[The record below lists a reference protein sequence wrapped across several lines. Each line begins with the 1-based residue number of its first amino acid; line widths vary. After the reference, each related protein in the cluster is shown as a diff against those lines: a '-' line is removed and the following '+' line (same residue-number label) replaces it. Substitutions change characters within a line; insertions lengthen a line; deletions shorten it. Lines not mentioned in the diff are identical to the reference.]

1 MNFQWISQTPSVNF
15 PWNLAH
21 SKNSTVKSRIFSREL
36 GWSLVTRSVFVS
48 VLMMLPADS
57 KVVQSGAVLLLWT
70 RIKTKMNWESYSM
83 SRRFRHSCLKA
94 NKVSS
99 SEETRKVEYADNFWK
114 CAGAFYS
121 CLSKLQLAKVG
132 LFFRHSL
139 YTLPYYH
146 MAGDYWT
153 KIALVLL
160 QSAKIS
166 VQDLLESWP
175 GVRWKPVEFTCHHSG
190 IIMMLIYM

>member
-121 CLSKLQLAKVG
+121 KSVHAYRNYSLPKLACFLDTVYIPS
-132 LFFRHSL
+132 H
-139 YTLPYYH
+139 T
-146 MAGDYWT
+146 
-153 KIALVLL
+153 
-160 QSAKIS
+160 
-166 VQDLLESWP
+166 
-175 GVRWKPVEFTCHHSG
+175 
-190 IIMMLIYM
+190 IIWQVIIELK